1 MNLAFGAAIK
11 KTLYNKEDS
20 INVTNIL
27 FIVLYMCIL
36 SSFIRKYLN
45 VQTSLQRPAVNI
57 QFTKTDE
64 EIASARVA
72 FAAIVRHCYI

>member
-1 MNLAFGAAIK
+1 MYNIYLFG
-11 KTLYNKEDS
+11 
-20 INVTNIL
+20 
-27 FIVLYMCIL
+27 
-36 SSFIRKYLN
+36 FIRKYLN

>member
-1 MNLAFGAAIK
+1 MRKFHIESRIQLASANL
-11 KTLYNKEDS
+11 LN
-20 INVTNIL
+20 L
-27 FIVLYMCIL
+27 
-36 SSFIRKYLN
+36 FIRKYLN